1 MNPVA
6 ISKHTLERFRRDQQ
20 TSLLPC
26 FSGVPSVPKFGKK
39 TKMVRFLK
47 CQIRGVPYSVSL
59 IATRGRTL
67 PLRAVP
73 STSNSFEEEIA
84 ARTAAMEN
92 LQQQL
97 IRVENLRAE
106 ELKTAISRFEEL
118 EEALLMAEKSILAEE
133 GRVHELERLLEQKD
147 KELESLR
154 KQEKNDHIVQE
165 LERKLEIAMKQM
177 HESNVLAEKAAAREE
192 EIKSAAKKELEAS
205 QKLVE
210 MANEMLSQLSIP
222 SEDTREEQVEVEAVL
237 AELDLLRKELET
249 ELSVPR
255 AEIVPMLDPAQ
266 MDILRGQLNQAHMDL
281 SASRSEEARLA
292 IMLEKVQAE
301 LEEAKR
307 QAVDKSSQK
316 NYVKDLEERNRELVG
331 EAKANNK
338 ALEESKRLLSLL
350 KDEYNDK
357 FKFVVPVQE

>member
-1 MNPVA
+1 
-6 ISKHTLERFRRDQQ
+6 
-20 TSLLPC
+20 
-26 FSGVPSVPKFGKK
+26 VPKCGKK
-39 TKMVRFLK
+39 IKMLSKYYNHRASL
-47 CQIRGVPYSVSL
+47 VSFRPRM
-59 IATRGRTL
+59 ASR

-73 STSNSFEEEIA
+73 STSKSFEEEIA

-97 IRVENLRAE
+97 IRVENLRAD

-133 GRVHELERLLEQKD
+133 GRVNALEMQLEQKD
-147 KELESLR
+147 KELEALR
-154 KQEKNDHIVQE
+154 KQYNDIPKQNNDHIVQE
-165 LERKLEIAMKQM
+165 LERKLEIAMKQI
-177 HESNVLAEKAAAREE
+177 HESNLLAEKATAREE
-192 EIKSAAKKELEAS
+192 EIRSAAKKELEAS

-210 MANEMLSQLSIP
+210 MANEMLSQLSMP
-222 SEDTREEQVEVEAVL
+222 SDTEDPREEQEEVEAVL

-249 ELSVPR
+249 ELSVPGVKV
-255 AEIVPMLDPAQ
+255 VPMLDPSQ
-266 MDILRGQLNQAHMDL
+266 MDTLRSQLNQAHKDL

-307 QAVDKSSQK
+307 QAEGSSGVIDKSSQR

-331 EAKANNK
+331 QVKTNNK
-338 ALEESKRLLSLL
+338 AMEESKRLLSLL

-357 FKFVVPVQE
+357 FKFIQ

>member
-1 MNPVA
+1 MA
-6 ISKHTLERFRRDQQ
+6 SR
-20 TSLLPC
+20 
-26 FSGVPSVPKFGKK
+26 
-39 TKMVRFLK
+39 
-47 CQIRGVPYSVSL
+47 
-59 IATRGRTL
+59 

-73 STSNSFEEEIA
+73 STSKSFEEEIA

-97 IRVENLRAE
+97 IRVENLRAD

-133 GRVHELERLLEQKD
+133 GRVNALEMQLEQKD
-147 KELESLR
+147 KELEALR
-154 KQEKNDHIVQE
+154 KQYNDIPKQNNDHIVQE
-165 LERKLEIAMKQM
+165 LERKLEIAMKQI
-177 HESNVLAEKAAAREE
+177 HESNLLAEKATAREE
-192 EIKSAAKKELEAS
+192 EIRSAAKKELEAS

-210 MANEMLSQLSIP
+210 MANEMLSQLSMP
-222 SEDTREEQVEVEAVL
+222 SDTEDPREEQEEVEAVL

-249 ELSVPR
+249 ELSVPGVKV
-255 AEIVPMLDPAQ
+255 VPMLDPSQ
-266 MDILRGQLNQAHMDL
+266 MDTLRSQLNQAHKDL

-307 QAVDKSSQK
+307 QAEGSSGVIDKSSQR

-331 EAKANNK
+331 QVKTNNK
-338 ALEESKRLLSLL
+338 AMEESKRLLSLL

-357 FKFVVPVQE
+357 FKFIQ